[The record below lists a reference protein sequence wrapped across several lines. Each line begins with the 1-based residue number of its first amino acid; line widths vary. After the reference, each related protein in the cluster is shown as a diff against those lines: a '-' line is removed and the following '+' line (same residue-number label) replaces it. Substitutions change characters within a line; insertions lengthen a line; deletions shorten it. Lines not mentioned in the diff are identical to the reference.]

1 MGRDDIVVI
10 NQPGLEQ
17 RTNAKT
23 GKVRFVIRTRSEPV
37 VFNLNAQE
45 LGGEIAV
52 ALAHYFREKVKGITQ
67 QAAPATIAARE
78 RFAKAAAAGKS
89 WATKRYSGGK
99 TGASTPNQSTALFND
114 SGRFAQSIQA
124 AAQNNGGW
132 RINVAANR
140 LDPRT
145 ANNGGTA
152 AVERIWGRLV
162 QLVPAFADVGIAFAS
177 DELLKAKA
185 RMQQRMIQKLPATE
199 KQASIFDAI
208 NAGLKFYNQVKQFAA

>member
-17 RTNAKT
+17 RTSIKT
-23 GKVRFVIRTRSEPV
+23 GKVRFVVRTKSEPV

-52 ALAHYFREKVKGITQ
+52 ALAHYFREKVKGITA
-67 QAAPATIAARE
+67 QASPATIKARE

-99 TGASTPNQSTALFND
+99 TGAMAPNQSTALFND

-124 AAQNNGGW
+124 AAQSKGGW

-145 ANNGGTA
+145 ANGGVA
-152 AVERIWGRLV
+152 GVEKIWGRLV
-162 QLVPAFADVGIAFAS
+162 QLVPAFADVGIAFA
-177 DELLKAKA
+177 DDMVLKARA
-185 RMQQRMIQKLPATE
+185 RAQQNMIQKQRATE
-199 KQASIFDAI
+199 KNVSGWDVVK
-208 NAGLKFYNQVKQFAA
+208 AGVRVLEQLRSMAG